1 MTHPILSSFPFTTQ
15 SVSFSKLAVQALTK
29 SHSSPFPQLCYP
41 KKPPSV
47 CQPREE
53 MGTGVHQLF
62 RDELGWTA
70 PWICAKFPIAY
81 SSCPNQLRGLLPN
94 HLLRPIHW
102 RAQIPP
108 HSRHWYDTRSVPSTI
123 LIKPLHPCE
132 KQRSRR
138 VAHRGQGHLSRS
150 QRCRVVKPDGT
161 WAHRRALSPCW
172 QLG

>member
-108 HSRHWYDTRSVPSTI
+108 HSSSYKSLLQW
-123 LIKPLHPCE
+123 KPPRAPEALCWAQKSLGSELQALQLSHGFAIR
-132 KQRSRR
+132 KSAYLQR
-138 VAHRGQGHLSRS
+138 
-150 QRCRVVKPDGT
+150 
-161 WAHRRALSPCW
+161 
-172 QLG
+172 